1 VIREVAYN
9 SLPRRE
15 RAMLHE
21 RAVEALR
28 AREPFAERP
37 ELIAY
42 HLDHAYELDPTD
54 ERRAATREAVLAA
67 ADTAVNRGAAAR
79 GRHLYEDAARL
90 TDDGIER
97 HDALVAAAEVALR
110 GWRGDEGMRLFREA
124 GETAEH
130 DGDTDRAAAAYARS
144 VEVGSRMHGIA
155 GDPPVSELAPILKRG
170 HELADHTTGSSSR
183 TPSMRSPRASG
194 FRAGSSMRSSTLGSG
209 STSSRAHR
217 ARTPSTWRSR
227 TRST

>member
-54 ERRAATREAVLAA
+54 ERRAAAREAVLAA
-67 ADTAVNRGAAAR
+67 ANAAVSRGAAAR

-97 HDALVAAAEVALR
+97 HDALVAAAGRAARLARRR
-110 GWRGDEGMRLFREA
+110 GHAPLPRGRGDG
-124 GETAEH
+124 G
-130 DGDTDRAAAAYARS
+130 AR
-144 VEVGSRMHGIA
+144 R
-155 GDPPVSELAPILKRG
+155 
-170 HELADHTTGSSSR
+170 
-183 TPSMRSPRASG
+183 
-194 FRAGSSMRSSTLGSG
+194 
-209 STSSRAHR
+209 
-217 ARTPSTWRSR
+217 
-227 TRST
+227 

>member
-1 VIREVAYN
+1 
-9 SLPRRE
+9 
-15 RAMLHE
+15 MLHE

-54 ERRAATREAVLAA
+54 ERRAAAREGVLTA
-67 ADTAVNRGAAAR
+67 ADAAVGRGAAAR

-110 GWRGDEGMRLFREA
+110 GWRGDEGMRLFRQA

-170 HELADHTTGSSSR
+170 HELADDNDLPTCARLRLDDAWLAWMSKDPEAMAGPAREGLELARRTDDRQLLQNALDAITASAWSS
-183 TPSMRSPRASG
+183 G
-194 FRAGSSMRSSTLGSG
+194 
-209 STSSRAHR
+209 
-217 ARTPSTWRSR
+217 
-227 TRST
+227 